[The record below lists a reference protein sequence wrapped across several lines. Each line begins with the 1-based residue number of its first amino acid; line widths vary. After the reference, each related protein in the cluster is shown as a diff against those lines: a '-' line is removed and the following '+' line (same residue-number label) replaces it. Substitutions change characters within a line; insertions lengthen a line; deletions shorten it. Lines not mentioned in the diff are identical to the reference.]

1 MKQDSLIPLCDLATK
16 ELSAQLVNALRLGNW
31 RKREDLA
38 RSLGVSAR
46 AIRMAASHTHGE
58 VISGQRGLK
67 LTACSTVEEVS
78 QSTGRFRSQIQQM
91 TRRVV
96 EIEIAYHRRESK
108 RA

>member
-16 ELSAQLVNALRLGNW
+16 ELSAKLVNALRLGNW

-38 RSLGVSAR
+38 RSLNVSVR
-46 AIRMAASHTHGE
+46 AVRMAASHTHGE
-58 VISGQRGLK
+58 VLCSVRGLK
-67 LTACSTVEEVS
+67 LTACSTPEEVS
-78 QSTGRFRSQIQQM
+78 EATGRFRSQIKEM

-96 EIEIAYHRRESK
+96 EIEIAYHHRESK